1 MTNIENNIN
10 GSFDYSLHEALLS
23 EFDPIQS
30 LLMIPPDSYAISRK
44 WFVYDDDEN
53 EERYNEDW

>member
-1 MTNIENNIN
+1 MSGFETLLYDFAATTEEMT
-10 GSFDYSLHEALLS
+10 LPL
-23 EFDPIQS
+23 EFNPIQS
-30 LLMIPPDSYAISRK
+30 LLIFHDPYAMSRK